1 MCNRIFRISIEGLQ
15 KSNNAKA
22 LFAPATRFHPISVFV
37 GGVAAHLMLL
47 QFGIP
52 FYQNFFNKHFG
63 QGPQDGKLADTPSF
77 AMKIAAQVIIEI
89 PALIKE
95 AVIVGNAVK

>member
-1 MCNRIFRISIEGLQ
+1 MPQ
-15 KSNNAKA
+15 A
-22 LFAPATRFHPISVFV
+22 LFAPATRFHTISVFV
-37 GGVAAHLMLL
+37 GGVAAHLVLL

-52 FYQNFFNKHFG
+52 FHQDFFNEHFG

-77 AMKIAAQVIIEI
+77 AMKIAGQLIIEI

-95 AVIVGNAVK
+95 AVVVG